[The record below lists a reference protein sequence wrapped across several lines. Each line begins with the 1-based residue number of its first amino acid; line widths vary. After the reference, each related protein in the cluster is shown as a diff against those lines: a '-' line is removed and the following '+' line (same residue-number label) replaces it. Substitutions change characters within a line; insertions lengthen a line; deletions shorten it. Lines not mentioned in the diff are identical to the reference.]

1 MPKLKSN
8 KSIRKRFK
16 VTATGK
22 VLMKRRMGRGHLL
35 SCKSPKRK
43 RQLRG
48 QPVLG
53 KTDAAFIRSELQIG
67 LKG

>member
-1 MPKLKSN
+1 MPKLKTN

-22 VLMKRRMGRGHLL
+22 VLMKRRMGRSHLL
-35 SCKSPKRK
+35 SCKSPKRQ
-43 RQLRG
+43 RQLRR
-48 QPVLG
+48 QPGLCKV
-53 KTDAAFIRSELQIG
+53 DASFIRSELQIG